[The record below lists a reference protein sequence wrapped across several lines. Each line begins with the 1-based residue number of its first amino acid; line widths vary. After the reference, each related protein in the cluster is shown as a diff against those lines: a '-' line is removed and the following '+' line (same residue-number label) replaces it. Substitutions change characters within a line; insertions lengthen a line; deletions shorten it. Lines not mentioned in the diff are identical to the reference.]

1 MTGIS
6 ESEAAPAVGSERM
19 FEVVTWYSR
28 RGLKIANLI
37 AVISIAIAL
46 ALLVSVLLVLS
57 LWKGSGSVVL
67 FFSDWEV
74 TRSFGNLIGFY
85 VVTCGWGIVIGA
97 VVGCVKWMNHRLA
110 RRCK

>member
-6 ESEAAPAVGSERM
+6 ESEAAPAVGSERLYV
-19 FEVVTWYSR
+19 FVKRYSR
-28 RGLKIANLI
+28 HGLKIANLI

-46 ALLVSVLLVLS
+46 ALLASVLLVLL
-57 LWKGSGSVVL
+57 LWKGSGSVVS

-74 TRSFGNLIGFY
+74 IRSFGNLIGFY